1 MNVDTGGVA
10 VGERWARVDGRAKV
24 RGELRYAADEPVRP
38 CREVAVH
45 RSTRPHARI
54 VAVDTSRAAAME
66 GVVAVVTGA
75 DLHARLGDRIF
86 TGPAF
91 ADQPCLAVD
100 KVRYVGEPVAAVIA
114 HTAATARQAA
124 EEIEVEY
131 DDLPPVH
138 DVDAAIAGGAYVHD
152 ELRPSSVFGDLAHL
166 HGRRNTNINY
176 EYVLRTGDAPTA
188 LHAPGPASGPAPA
201 SAPAPGA
208 GDAART
214 GEAPGAS
221 GAVHT
226 VRGEFWCPPT
236 HHVPIELPYTA
247 AWVEGERL
255 EVLSATQTPSYV
267 RQALA
272 DLLDLPLNRVRVR
285 CAPLG
290 GGFGAKMYDR
300 LEPLAAALAW
310 TQGTPVR
317 VAASREE
324 AFLLTTRHGAA
335 VTGSMSADADGA
347 IVAADADVRYDTGAY
362 ADVGPRITA
371 KSGMIANGPYR
382 IANAAVRSRCVYTNK
397 PSAGPFRGFGVPQVT
412 WAHESLVDELA
423 RERGED
429 PAEFRRRNLLR
440 EGDEAAMGTVMH
452 SADFAGCLDA
462 VTEAIGWNEPLA
474 RTDGRW
480 RRGRG
485 VAVGIKAVLTPTISN
500 ATLQLNQDGSA
511 TLLISTVDM
520 GQGSDTIM
528 AQIAAEVLCLGE
540 GRVRVVTADT
550 DVTPYDT
557 ITAGSRSTYHTG
569 NAVRLA
575 AEKMRDRLAALAAGH
590 LGVPPTD
597 VKLTPDG
604 LVSAQTQRTVGVPE
618 LLHAHFGARG
628 TTLTT
633 EADFTTSWAPY
644 DKETGRSPQVTEHWF
659 AGAAAVRLAVDTATG
674 RVHVEHLAV
683 AGDVGRAINPAL
695 VEQQLTG
702 AAVMGLGHAL
712 FDQLVFDQG
721 QIVNGT
727 LLDYQLPSVKDMPDR
742 ITPIVVES
750 PHRTGPFGAK
760 GVGETAIIPL
770 APAISNALRD
780 ATGIRFTRLPLT
792 PERVLTALETQ

>member
-1 MNVDTGGVA
+1 MNVDSSAGGVA
-10 VGERWARVDGRAKV
+10 VGERWARADGRARV
-24 RGELRYAADEPVRP
+24 RGELRYAADEPVRA
-38 CREVAVH
+38 CREVAVC
-45 RSTRPHARI
+45 RSTRPHACI
-54 VAVDTSRAAAME
+54 AAVATERAAAVD
-66 GVVAVVTGA
+66 GVVAVVTGG
-75 DLHARLGDRIF
+75 DLYRLLGERIF

-91 ADQPCLAVD
+91 TDQPCLAVG

-114 HTAATARQAA
+114 HTAAAAREAA
-124 EEIEVEY
+124 DEIEIEY

-138 DVDAAIAGGAYVHD
+138 DVDAAVEGGAYVHE
-152 ELRPSSVFGDLAHL
+152 ELRPSSVFGDLRHL
-166 HGRRNTNINY
+166 HGVRDTNVNY
-176 EYVLRTGDAPTA
+176 EYVLRKGDPEE
-188 LHAPGPASGPAPA
+188 
-201 SAPAPGA
+201 
-208 GDAART
+208 AAR
-214 GEAPGAS
+214 GAT
-221 GAVHT
+221 HT
-226 VRGEFWCPPT
+226 VSGEFWCPPT
-236 HHVPIELPYTA
+236 HHVSIELPYTA
-247 AWVEGERL
+247 AWPEGDRL
-255 EVLSATQTPSYV
+255 EVLTTTQTPSYV
-267 RQALA
+267 RQSLA
-272 DLLDLPLNRVRVR
+272 DLLELPLNRVRVR

-310 TQGTPVR
+310 TQRVPVR
-317 VAASREE
+317 IAASRED

-335 VTGSMSADADGA
+335 VTGSMAADADGA

-382 IANAAVRSRCVYTNK
+382 IANAGVRSRCVYTNK

-412 WAHESLVDELA
+412 WAHESLIDELA

-429 PAEFRRRNLLR
+429 PAGFRRRTLLR
-440 EGDEAAMGTVMH
+440 EGDEAAMGTPMH
-452 SADFAGCLDA
+452 SADFTACLDA
-462 VTEAIGWNEPLA
+462 VTEAVGWDGPL
-474 RTDGRW
+474 RREDGRL

-569 NAVRLA
+569 NAVRRA
-575 AEKMRDRLAALAAGH
+575 AEAMRDKLSALAADH
-590 LGVPPTD
+590 FGVARTD

-604 LVSAQTQRTVGVPE
+604 LVSAQTQRTVGISE

-633 EADFTTSWAPY
+633 EAEFTTSWAPY

-659 AGAAAVRLAVDTATG
+659 AGAAAVRLNVDTATG
-674 RVHVEHLAV
+674 RVHIEHLAV
-683 AGDVGRAINPAL
+683 AGDVGHAINPAL

-702 AAVMGLGHAL
+702 AAVMGVGHAL
-712 FDQLVFDQG
+712 FDQLVFDEG

-742 ITPIVVES
+742 LTPIIVES

-770 APAISNALRD
+770 APAISNAVRD
-780 ATGIRFTRLPLT
+780 ALGIRFTRLPLT
-792 PERVLTALETQ
+792 PERILTALHDRDTEGGTA

>member
-1 MNVDTGGVA
+1 
-10 VGERWARVDGRAKV
+10 
-24 RGELRYAADEPVRP
+24 
-38 CREVAVH
+38 
-45 RSTRPHARI
+45 
-54 VAVDTSRAAAME
+54 
-66 GVVAVVTGA
+66 
-75 DLHARLGDRIF
+75 
-86 TGPAF
+86 
-91 ADQPCLAVD
+91 
-100 KVRYVGEPVAAVIA
+100 
-114 HTAATARQAA
+114 
-124 EEIEVEY
+124 
-131 DDLPPVH
+131 
-138 DVDAAIAGGAYVHD
+138 VDAAIEGGGGSVHD
-152 ELRPSSVFGDLAHL
+152 ELRPSAVFGDLKHL
-166 HGRRNTNINY
+166 HGRRDTNVNY
-176 EYVLRTGDAPTA
+176 EYVLRSGDAEAATA
-188 LHAPGPASGPAPA
+188 DAP
-201 SAPAPGA
+201 
-208 GDAART
+208 
-214 GEAPGAS
+214 
-221 GAVHT
+221 HT
-226 VRGEFWCPPT
+226 VSGDFWCPPT

-247 AWVEGERL
+247 AWPEGDRI

-267 RQALA
+267 RQSVA

-285 CAPLG
+285 SAPLG
-290 GGFGAKMYDR
+290 GSFGAKMYDR

-310 TQGTPVR
+310 TQRMPVR
-317 VAASREE
+317 VAATREE

-335 VTGSMSADADGA
+335 VTGSMAADADGA
-347 IVAADADVRYDTGAY
+347 IVAAGADVRYDTGAY

-429 PAEFRRRNLLR
+429 PAGFRRRNLLR
-440 EGDEAAMGTVMH
+440 EGDVAAMGTAMH
-452 SADFAGCLDA
+452 SADFVGCLDA
-462 VTEAIGWNEPLA
+462 VTEAIGWDDPID
-474 RTDGRW
+474 RTEGRW
-480 RRGRG
+480 RRGKG

-528 AQIAAEVLCLGE
+528 AQIAAEVLCLAE

-575 AEKMRDRLAALAAGH
+575 AEKMRDRLTGLAAEHFGA
-590 LGVPPTD
+590 VTTD

-604 LVSAQTQRTVGVPE
+604 LVSAQTQKTVGIAE

-633 EADFTTSWAPY
+633 EADFATSWTPY
-644 DKETGRSPQVTEHWF
+644 DKETGRSPAVTEHWF

-674 RVHVEHLAV
+674 RVHIAHLAV

-702 AAVMGLGHAL
+702 AAVMGIGHAL
-712 FDQLVFDQG
+712 FDQLVFDEG
-721 QIVNGT
+721 QIINGT
-727 LLDYQLPSVKDMPDR
+727 LLDYQLPSVLDMPDR
-742 ITPIVVES
+742 ITPIIVES

-780 ATGIRFTRLPLT
+780 ALGIRFTRLPLT
-792 PERVLTALETQ
+792 PERVLTAMQKGTA

>member
-1 MNVDTGGVA
+1 MPEDSYATGVA
-10 VGERWARVDGRAKV
+10 VGERWARTDGRAKV
-24 RGELRYAADEPVRP
+24 RGELLYAADQAIRP
-38 CREVAVH
+38 CLDVAVH
-45 RSTRPHARI
+45 RSTWPHARI
-54 VAVDTSRAAAME
+54 VAIDTTRAREME

-75 DLHARLGDRIF
+75 DLHAALGERML

-91 ADQPCLAVD
+91 ADQPCLAYG

-114 HTAATARQAA
+114 HGPEAARRAA
-124 EEIEVEY
+124 EEIDVEY
-131 DDLPPVH
+131 AELEPVH
-138 DVDAAIAGGAYVHD
+138 DVDTAIAGPAFVHD
-152 ELRPSSVFGDLAHL
+152 ELKPAVVFGDLRHL
-166 HGRRNTNINY
+166 RGKRDTNVNY
-176 EYVLRTGDAPTA
+176 EYTLRHGDPVAAKATA
-188 LHAPGPASGPAPA
+188 A
-201 SAPAPGA
+201 
-208 GDAART
+208 
-214 GEAPGAS
+214 
-221 GAVHT
+221 HT
-226 VRGEFWCPPT
+226 VSGDFWCPPT
-236 HHVPIELPYTA
+236 HHVPIELPFTA
-247 AWVEGERL
+247 AWREGDRIEL
-255 EVLSATQTPSYV
+255 LSTTQTPSYA
-267 RQALA
+267 RQSLA

-285 CAPLG
+285 SAPLG
-290 GGFGAKMYDR
+290 GSFGSKMYDR

-310 TQGTPVR
+310 TQRAAVR
-317 VAASREE
+317 IAVTREE

-335 VTGSMSADADGA
+335 VTGSM
-347 IVAADADVRYDTGAY
+347 AADEDGKIIASEADVRYDTGAY

-371 KSGMIANGPYR
+371 KSGMVAGGPYR
-382 IANAAVRSRCVYTNK
+382 IGNASVRSRCVYTNK

-412 WAHESLVDELA
+412 WAHESLADELA
-423 RERGED
+423 RSLGED

-440 EGDEAAMGTVMH
+440 EGDVAVMGTAMH
-452 SADFAGCLDA
+452 SADFVGCLDA
-462 VTEAIGWNEPLA
+462 VTEAIGWDTPFE
-474 RTDGRW
+474 RSEGRL

-528 AQIAAEVLCLGE
+528 AQIVAEVLCLGE
-540 GRVRVVTADT
+540 GRVRVVAPDT

-575 AEKMRDRLAALAAGH
+575 AEKMRGRLVEMAAKH
-590 LGVPPTD
+590 LKVEATD
-597 VKLTPDG
+597 IKVTADG
-604 LVSAQTQRTVGVPE
+604 LVSAQETVTIPD
-618 LLHAHFGARG
+618 LLHVHFGARG

-633 EADFTTSWAPY
+633 EADYTTSWVPY

-674 RVHVEHLAV
+674 RVHIEHLAV

-702 AAVMGLGHAL
+702 AAIMGIGHAL
-712 FDQLVFDQG
+712 FDEMVFDEG
-721 QIVNGT
+721 QITNGT

-742 ITPIVVES
+742 LTPIVVES

-780 ATGIRFTRLPLT
+780 AIGIRFDRLPLT
-792 PERVLTALETQ
+792 PERIITALAEQRTDGGIR

>member
-1 MNVDTGGVA
+1 MPEDSFATGVA
-10 VGERWARVDGRAKV
+10 VGERWARTDGRAKV
-24 RGELRYAADEPVRP
+24 RGELLYAADHAIRP
-38 CREVAVH
+38 CLDVAIH
-45 RSTRPHARI
+45 RSTWPHARI
-54 VAVDTSRAAAME
+54 VSIDTANARAMD

-75 DLHARLGDRIF
+75 DLHAILGDRMF

-91 ADQPCLAVD
+91 ADQPCLAHE
-100 KVRYVGEPVAAVIA
+100 KVRYVGEPIAAVIGHGPEA
-114 HTAATARQAA
+114 VRRAA

-131 DDLPPVH
+131 TDLDPVH
-138 DVDAAIAGGAYVHD
+138 DVDAAVTGSSFVHD
-152 ELRPSSVFGDLAHL
+152 ELRPSVVFGDLRHL
-166 HGRRNTNINY
+166 RGKKDTNVNY
-176 EYVLRTGDAPTA
+176 EYTLRHGD
-188 LHAPGPASGPAPA
+188 
-201 SAPAPGA
+201 PGA
-208 GDAART
+208 AAAT
-214 GEAPGAS
+214 AAH
-221 GAVHT
+221 AVS
-226 VRGEFWCPPT
+226 GEFWCPPT
-236 HHVPIELPYTA
+236 HHVPIELPFTA
-247 AWVEGERL
+247 AWPEGDRI
-255 EVLSATQTPSYV
+255 EVLSTTQTPSYV
-267 RQALA
+267 RQTLS

-290 GGFGAKMYDR
+290 GSFGAKMYDR

-310 TQGTPVR
+310 TQRAAVR
-317 VAASREE
+317 IAVTREE

-335 VTGSMSADADGA
+335 VTGSMAADEAGD
-347 IVAADADVRYDTGAY
+347 IVAAEADVRYDTGAY

-382 IANAAVRSRCVYTNK
+382 IASAAVRSRCVYTNK

-412 WAHESLVDELA
+412 WAHESLIDELA

-429 PAEFRRRNLLR
+429 PAAFRRRHLLR
-440 EGDEAAMGTVMH
+440 EGDVAVMGTTMH
-452 SADFAGCLDA
+452 SADFVGCLDA
-462 VTEAIGWNEPLA
+462 VTGAIGWDDPFENV
-474 RTDGRW
+474 DGRL

-575 AEKMRDRLAALAAGH
+575 AEKMRDRLVDLAADR
-590 LGVPPTD
+590 LGVETTEIK
-597 VKLTPDG
+597 VSPDG
-604 LVSAQTQRTVGVPE
+604 LVGAQETVSIPD
-618 LLHAHFGARG
+618 LLHGHFGARG

-633 EADFTTSWAPY
+633 EADFTTSWVPY
-644 DKETGRSPQVTEHWF
+644 DKETGRSPQATEHWF
-659 AGAAAVRLAVDTATG
+659 AGAAAVQLTVDTATG
-674 RVHVEHLAV
+674 RVHIEHLAV

-702 AAVMGLGHAL
+702 AAVMGIGHAL
-712 FDQLVFDQG
+712 FDEMVFDEG
-721 QIVNGT
+721 QITNGT

-742 ITPIVVES
+742 LTPIVVES

-770 APAISNALRD
+770 APAISNAVRD
-780 ATGIRFTRLPLT
+780 AIGIRFTRLPLT
-792 PERVLTALETQ
+792 PERIITALRTEGGTA